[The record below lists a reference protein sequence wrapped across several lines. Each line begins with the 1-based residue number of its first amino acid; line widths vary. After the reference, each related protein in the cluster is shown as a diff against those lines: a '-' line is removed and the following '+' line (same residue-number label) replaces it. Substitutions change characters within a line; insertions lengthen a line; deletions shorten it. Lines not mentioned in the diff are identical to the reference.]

1 MQVAIV
7 GAGITGLSI
16 ADTLSEQGIQCTLY
30 ERASSVGGLA
40 GSFTVNGVS
49 LEKFYHH
56 LFTSDT
62 AMAALIERLGLGS
75 KLQWLPTTNS
85 YYANRFYRLS
95 TPVDLLRFSHISLV
109 DRIRLGML
117 YLRTRFVSD
126 WHALEEITARD
137 WLVAMAGE
145 GVYRGV
151 WEPMLRGKFGRYAD
165 EVAAVWIWNKLKLR
179 GSSRGK
185 GQEER
190 LGYLEG
196 GFGQAIEAWERHL
209 WERGVQFELDAPVE
223 EVPIAPCADRGR
235 PVATGVVVRG
245 RLCPADR
252 VFVTTA
258 PEVLADLAPGLP
270 DDYRERLRSITYLAN
285 VCLVMSLD
293 RSLSDAYWLNVGDP
307 SIPFTG
313 VIEHTNMQRPETYG
327 GTHLAYLSRY
337 LDPQDPYYHMSA
349 DELLEAYLP
358 HLQRMFRGFERGWVR
373 QVWAWRERYAQPVI
387 GLRYSQRKPPFRT
400 PVDHLWLSSMA
411 QVYPEDRGMNYAVVY
426 GRRAAL
432 EMLQVEGEH

>member
-1 MQVAIV
+1 M
-7 GAGITGLSI
+7 
-16 ADTLSEQGIQCTLY
+16 
-30 ERASSVGGLA
+30 
-40 GSFTVNGVS
+40 NGVS

-62 AMAALIERLGLGS
+62 AMAALIERLRLGS

-190 LGYLEG
+190 LGYPEG
-196 GFGQAIEAWERHL
+196 ALVAAIEAGAAPAGAGRPVL
-209 WERGVQFELDAPVE
+209 SSMPRRGGAHRTVRGQ
-223 EVPIAPCADRGR
+223 GR

-258 PEVLADLAPGLP
+258 QK
-270 DDYRERLRSITYLAN
+270 
-285 VCLVMSLD
+285 C
-293 RSLSDAYWLNVGDP
+293 
-307 SIPFTG
+307 
-313 VIEHTNMQRPETYG
+313 
-327 GTHLAYLSRY
+327 
-337 LDPQDPYYHMSA
+337 
-349 DELLEAYLP
+349 
-358 HLQRMFRGFERGWVR
+358 
-373 QVWAWRERYAQPVI
+373 WRI
-387 GLRYSQRKPPFRT
+387 
-400 PVDHLWLSSMA
+400 W
-411 QVYPEDRGMNYAVVY
+411 
-426 GRRAAL
+426 RRACPTTTVSASG
-432 EMLQVEGEH
+432 VSPTWRTSASS